1 MKFEETKSDW
11 EPRCSAI
18 TNRDPSLG
26 KSHALV
32 VQYKG
37 EVIHEWYGPGLDS
50 SSTFI
55 SWSIAKSI
63 THALVGMAVQDSRL
77 SPTSCN
83 LRPEWENDERSKI
96 TLDHLLQMT
105 SGLQWVEDYLD
116 DQISD
121 VITMLF
127 GESDFIGDHAGFA
140 AAKKLEH
147 QPGAQWLYSSGT
159 TNIICD
165 ILGRAL
171 EKVHGS
177 SSTVTSFMQERLFDP
192 LGMKSATAKCDAK
205 GTFVGSSYVFATARD
220 FVRFGDFYLNDGV
233 IEGQRLL
240 PKQWVDLARQFTA
253 FDPVMGMN
261 YGRQWWMWPTDS
273 DSMIAH
279 GYLGQIL
286 WVSPRRELV
295 IAHLGDTDA
304 LVGPPL
310 RSMVAHLVEAFPQ
323 SEPFVG
329 DHGRDAKR

>member
-11 EPRCSAI
+11 EPRCSEI
-18 TNRDPSLG
+18 TSRDPSLG

-37 EVIHEWYGPGLDS
+37 EILHEWYGPGFDS

-63 THALVGMAVQDSRL
+63 THALVGMAVQDSLL
-77 SPTSCN
+77 SPNFCQ

-105 SGLQWVEDYLD
+105 SGLQWVEDYID
-116 DQISD
+116 DQSSD
-121 VITMLF
+121 VIRMLF
-127 GESDFIGDHAGFA
+127 GESDFVGDHAGFA

-147 QPGAQWLYSSGT
+147 QPGSQWLYSSGT

-165 ILGRAL
+165 VLARAL
-171 EKVHGS
+171 EKAHGGP
-177 SSTVTSFMQERLFDP
+177 STVTSFMQKRLFDP
-192 LGMKSATAKCDAK
+192 LGMKSATAKCDAV
-205 GTFVGSSYVFATARD
+205 GNFVGSSYVFATARD

-233 IEGQRLL
+233 IKGQRLL
-240 PKQWVDLARQFTA
+240 PKQWVDSARQFTA
-253 FDPVMGMN
+253 FDPFMSMS

-273 DSMIAH
+273 DSLIAQ

-295 IAHLGDTDA
+295 IAHLGNTDGQ
-304 LVGPPL
+304 VGPSL
-310 RSMVAHLVEAFPQ
+310 RSMVAQLVEAFPQ
-323 SEPFVG
+323 LESFVG
-329 DHGRDAKR
+329 DQGTDVKN